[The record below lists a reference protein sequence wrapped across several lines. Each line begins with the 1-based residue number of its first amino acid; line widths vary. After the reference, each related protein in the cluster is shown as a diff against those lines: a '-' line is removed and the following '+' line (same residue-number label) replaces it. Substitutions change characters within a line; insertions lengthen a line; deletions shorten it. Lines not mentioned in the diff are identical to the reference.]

1 MIPCPHGFTVCQVR
15 WEARQVEGAQ
25 QSIHLQKVGAR
36 LAFLRDAVKTIPHTC
51 ATHQHLPCG
60 GCHANRILRVLEEA
74 IAKEEV

>member
-36 LAFLRDAVKTIPHTC
+36 LAFLRDAASC
-51 ATHQHLPCG
+51 
-60 GCHANRILRVLEEA
+60 LRPSLRFCSRCLGVMFALLSPL
-74 IAKEEV
+74 